1 MEMVIA
7 IIASLLL
14 GGGIGYV
21 ILRLKNQSLFAT
33 IEQLKWQLEREQTN
47 AKMQVEN
54 LQTQLEKTKT
64 DFEERI
70 AQVKAD
76 SKELLATQERN
87 HEQALKAQQARFD
100 ETMAKVSAQVKIATT
115 TC

>member
-14 GGGIGYV
+14 GGFLGFV
-21 ILRLKNQSLFAT
+21 ILKLKNQSLYAT

-76 SKELLATQERN
+76 SKELLATQERT
-87 HEQALKAQQARFD
+87 F
-100 ETMAKVSAQVKIATT
+100 
-115 TC
+115 